1 MTRQELLDFLVERMG
16 ATNNEIAA
24 HFNVKPNYAA
34 TRTKQLFDAGYTT
47 REPDGR
53 TVTGVQTLRHY
64 AKKTVISTMPKQDR
78 IKAEQPVR
86 ERLDYGGI
94 GEMIQT
100 LSDAIAKQIAA
111 SVVVSLQASLT
122 RELASV
128 VPQHTMSQAKQLTLN
143 LGNLPPE
150 PPVTKPCIG
159 ILGLL
164 PAQEEAVNAEFAD
177 VFDFR
182 YWKEGGTI
190 ELKALARASDLVLVT
205 KWCAHSATETLKS
218 VGCKWRFVNG
228 GLSELKT
235 ILTAL
240 YVEK

>member
-24 HFNVKPNYAA
+24 RFNVTPNYAA

-47 REPDGR
+47 RTPDGR
-53 TVTGVQTLRHY
+53 TITGTQKFMHF
-64 AKKTVISTMPKQDR
+64 AKKTVTSTMPKQDR
-78 IKAEQPVR
+78 VKAEQPVR
-86 ERLDYGGI
+86 ERLEYSGI
-94 GEMIQT
+94 GDMLQT
-100 LSDAIAKQIAA
+100 ISDAIAKQITAG
-111 SVVVSLQASLT
+111 VVVILQTSLA
-122 RELASV
+122 RELAAV
-128 VPQHTMSQAKQLTLN
+128 VPQHTVPQAKQLTLN
-143 LGNLPPE
+143 LGNLLPE

-164 PAQEEAVNAEFAD
+164 PVQEEAINAEFAD

-182 YWKEGGTI
+182 YWKDGGTI

-205 KWCAHSATETLKS
+205 KWCAHSATETLKRA
-218 VGCKWRFVNG
+218 GCKWRFVSG

-235 ILTAL
+235 TITAL